1 MNYDCLSKPCPAGKL
16 TLFSSTVPDTLGKVF
31 EFTAAGL
38 KKTTAGQMVSGTF
51 EIKTFE
57 SADALAGLL
66 AKVGTNQAISASLPL
81 LDSESDMIVTK
92 AERSKHPGALA
103 RCKEDFGFPTA
114 QPGVIVLDYDPPP
127 GAPALPADQLFAL
140 LKTLGVG
147 DGGVVWWCSSSSFIH
162 HGDAEIQGLRG
173 QRLYLLVA
181 DLADTERFGEVL
193 SRRLWL
199 AGYGRIAVST
209 SGSKL
214 IRSVFDTAMFEPA
227 RLDFI
232 GGAVCKPPLSQQRGK
247 PLVMSAG
254 GFLDTRAALPDLTD
268 AEAQHYDSLVEDA
281 KAKAEPLA
289 VEMRCQ
295 WKEARYNHE
304 VDRLVASGIQPEF
317 AAERAERTLASAL
330 GGVLLG
336 DFRITLKGGE
346 SVSVAEVLDNREKY
360 HGKIT
365 FDPLEPEYQNGKLV
379 GKLYLYGIT
388 AHLFSFAHGGVT
400 FALKRQPS
408 FLYVAKHQKAKLV
421 DDLHKLLCNEDDVFM
436 YGGQL
441 VKVNNG
447 QIVMLRKHS
456 LAYYLQS
463 RVSFFSKN
471 AKGEDVPTD
480 LPGDIVEML
489 VAVAGE

>member
-1 MNYDCLSKPCPAGKL
+1 MSPVPGSKPCLAGKL
-16 TLFSSTVPDTLGKVF
+16 TLFTSTLPDTLGKIF
-31 EFTAAGL
+31 EFAATGL
-38 KKTTAGQMVSGTF
+38 KKTTAGQMVAGTF
-51 EIKTFE
+51 EVKTFDN
-57 SADALAGLL
+57 AAALAGLL
-66 AKVGTNQAISASLPL
+66 AEVGTHQAISASLPL
-81 LDSESDMIVTK
+81 SGSETGVIVTK
-92 AERSKHPGALA
+92 AEKSKHQGALA
-103 RCKEDFGFPTA
+103 RCKDDFGFLAA
-114 QPGVIVLDYDPPP
+114 QPGVIVLDYDP
-127 GAPALPADQLFAL
+127 APDAPSLTAEQLFAL
-140 LKTLGVG
+140 LIILGIVG
-147 DGGVVWWCSSSSFIH
+147 GGIVWWCSGSSYIH
-162 HGDAEIQGLRG
+162 HGEAEIQGLRG

-199 AGYGRIAVST
+199 AGYGRIVVSS

-268 AEAQHYDSLVEDA
+268 AEAQLYDALVEDA
-281 KAKAEPLA
+281 KAKAEPQA
-289 VEMRCQ
+289 VEMRSQ
-295 WKEARYNHE
+295 WKAARYNHE
-304 VDRLVASGIQPEF
+304 VDRLVASGMQPEF

-336 DFRITLKGGE
+336 DFRITVEGGE
-346 SVSVAEVLDNREKY
+346 SVSVADILDNREKY

-365 FDPLEPEYQNGKLV
+365 LDPLEPEYQNGKLV

-408 FLYVAKHQKAKLV
+408 FLFVAKHQKAKLV
-421 DDLHKLLCNEDDVFM
+421 DELRKLLCQEDDVFL

-441 VKVNNG
+441 VRVNNG
-447 QIVMLRKHS
+447 QIVMLRKHNLS
-456 LAYYLQS
+456 YFLQS
-463 RVSFFSKN
+463 RVSFFTKN
-471 AKGEDVPTD
+471 TKDEDIPTD
-480 LPGDIVEML
+480 LPGDIVDML